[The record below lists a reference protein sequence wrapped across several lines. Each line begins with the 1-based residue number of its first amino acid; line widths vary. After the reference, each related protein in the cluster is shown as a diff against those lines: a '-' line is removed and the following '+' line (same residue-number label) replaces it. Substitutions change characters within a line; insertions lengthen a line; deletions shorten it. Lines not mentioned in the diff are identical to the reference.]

1 MTTLHF
7 RWQTLR
13 WSWQKAKMTCLRGS
27 GFWSLIQ
34 ILKHLYSTSLP
45 LVGTSS
51 CLTCMY
57 SIFVCSSNCMTAS
70 VWDFLMWAQM
80 LMHTRAV
87 WTPEESLHWKR
98 TLGETSLAAFG
109 SRTHVS
115 IVPGILD
122 WHSTTWAI
130 PAPLCKD
137 LRIQGFDLICLNA
150 PGGFSTCL
158 KRLGEYFCNPEG
170 SGIQLNKTM
179 IHCWRHIRFL
189 LLGTHLNLSTPV

>member
-7 RWQTLR
+7 RRQTLR

-34 ILKHLYSTSLP
+34 ILKHFYSTSLP

-51 CLTCMY
+51 CLTWVRQCDLPVCAVF
-57 SIFVCSSNCMTAS
+57 FVCSSNCMTAS
-70 VWDFLMWAQM
+70 VWDFLMWVQM
-80 LMHTRAV
+80 LMHAIAHAGSMDTI
-87 WTPEESLHWKR
+87 TESALEADPGRKMPCCIWV
-98 TLGETSLAAFG
+98 L
-109 SRTHVS
+109 THVS

-158 KRLGEYFCNPEG
+158 RWLGEYFCNPEG
-170 SGIQLNKTM
+170 SCIQLNKTM
-179 IHCWRHIRFL
+179 IHC
-189 LLGTHLNLSTPV
+189 